1 MNKLEL
7 EMISLLKDLK
17 ENHNVCG
24 VKTEF
29 EAEGASVEEIQYLK
43 QFISGL
49 DLSLTIKIGGCEAI
63 NDLINAKKIGAKSI
77 IAPMIESSFA
87 LKKFVMAI
95 NNVYSVE
102 EKNNTDFYINIE
114 SVTGFKNIDEII
126 NLEEFKE
133 ISGIVFGR
141 SDMVL
146 SLNYPKDYVDSE
158 EIFEYAN
165 YIGRKVI
172 NKKFIVGGNV
182 TKKSMSFFKNLEHLT
197 MFETRKVI
205 FDACSKGL
213 ENDVENGILKA
224 LKFELLWLKNKRD
237 LNLNFSQE
245 NLKRINILQ
254 HRCF

>member
-1 MNKLEL
+1 MNKLEQ
-7 EMISLLKDLK
+7 EMISLLEDLK
-17 ENHNVCG
+17 ENHNILS

-165 YIGRKVI
+165 NIASKLVD
-172 NKKFIVGGNV
+172 KKFIVGGNI
-182 TKKSMSFFKNLEHLT
+182 TKKSLQFLIKLKNLS
-197 MFETRKVI
+197 MFETRKIV
-205 FDACSKGL
+205 FGVDSNL
-213 ENDVENGILKA
+213 DNMEEGIIKA
-224 LKFELLWLKNKRD
+224 LKFELLWLKNKQYT
-237 LNLNFSQE
+237 NLNFSNE
-245 NLKRINILQ
+245 LLKRIEALEL
-254 HRCF
+254 RCL